1 MKKICT
7 ALLVPVVV
15 LLFAALAPAQTGKV
29 VDQPQAAEAPATP
42 EAKAKEA
49 TVPEGKTA
57 EPSQTPENKT
67 EEAAKGPGE
76 QGKETPPAQT
86 QQASD
91 ASKAYTGKV
100 VDAVTKK
107 PIANAPVTL
116 GDKMVRTDQDGAFSI
131 EGVGDVLRFRAA
143 GYARRDVPLAE
154 LGGSNAEIALEPL
167 KVKALY
173 LTVYGAASKKIRGA
187 ALEALERNNMNALVI
202 DVKGDRGF
210 IPFKVDI
217 PLAEEVGAQKTILIK
232 DYPAF
237 LQKLK
242 DKGLYLIARIVVFKD
257 DPLAK
262 AKPQWAVK
270 RKGGGIFQDREK
282 LRWTDPFIKAVW
294 DYNIAIAKAAAEV
307 GFDEIQFDYVRFPD
321 SRKTSLSK
329 PANVESRTQ
338 AITGFLEAA
347 YKALIPYN
355 VFVAADIFGYVPWNE
370 NDTDI
375 GQQIVPVMNAVDIVS
390 LMVYPSG
397 YHLGI
402 PKYRNPVK
410 HPYEIVY
417 LTHKRALERT
427 KVSPLR
433 FRPWLQ
439 AFRDYAFRGGD
450 FTEARMRTQIKA
462 ADDFGASGWMF
473 WNPRNLY
480 PTGVFYSGNGT
491 KKKSRS
497 KGASPT
503 PAATPAKA
511 PESDEPGQG
520 ATTESKPKVD

>member
-1 MKKICT
+1 LKKICT
-7 ALLVPVVV
+7 ALLIPVVI
-15 LLFAALAPAQTGKV
+15 LLFAAQAPAQTGKV
-29 VDQPQAAEAPATP
+29 AEKPQAAQAPPASEAKTPEQPPATADQP
-42 EAKAKEA
+42 GSTSA
-49 TVPEGKTA
+49 TQKPSPTPKSQGVRYGTEGDWA
-57 EPSQTPENKT
+57 E
-67 EEAAKGPGE
+67 
-76 QGKETPPAQT
+76 
-86 QQASD
+86 
-91 ASKAYTGKV
+91 KAYTGKV

-116 GDKMVRTDQDGAFSI
+116 GDHLVRTDQEGTFSI
-131 EGVGDVLRFRAA
+131 EGAGDVLRLRAA
-143 GYARRDVPLAE
+143 GYARRDVPLSE
-154 LGGSNAEIALEPL
+154 LGSSNAEIALEPL

-173 LTVYGAASKKIRGA
+173 LTVYGAASKKLRGA

-210 IPFKVDI
+210 IPFKVDL
-217 PLAEEVGAQKTILIK
+217 PLAEEIGAQKTILIK

-242 DKGLYLIARIVVFKD
+242 DQGLYLIARIVVFKD
-257 DPLAK
+257 DPLAT

-270 RKGGGIFQDREK
+270 KKGGGIFLDREK
-282 LRWTDPFIKAVW
+282 LRWTDAFIKEVW
-294 DYNIAIAKAAAEV
+294 DYNIAIAKIAAEV

-321 SRKTSLSK
+321 SLKTTLSQ
-329 PANVESRTQ
+329 PANVETRTE

-355 VFVAADIFGYVPWNE
+355 VFVSADIFGYVPWNE

-402 PKYRNPVK
+402 PKYRNPVQ

-427 KVSPLR
+427 KVSPKR

-450 FTEARMRTQIKA
+450 FKEARMRTQIKA
-462 ADDFGASGWMF
+462 ADDFGASGWIF

-480 PTGVFYSGNGT
+480 PTGVWYSGNG
-491 KKKSRS
+491 KKKQSRPQA
-497 KGASPT
+497 ASQPT
-503 PAATPAKA
+503 PAKTQEETGEAGKSGKGGEAEKT
-511 PESDEPGQG
+511 SD
-520 ATTESKPKVD
+520 